1 MNLKQFTEYC
11 YEDVA
16 AEMGFLQCRG
26 RYIRVGDGFVST
38 FTLGKWSNNRVVRP
52 MMDIFPLCRE
62 LHLTDE
68 EKLDDPTGG
77 YWRHY
82 KRREELDFSQ
92 NTPIERCEEIK
103 TYLLDVFDKAQR
115 PFLEQARDLP
125 STFDAYRAYIAYQR
139 EFALGK
145 VYDFEQAE
153 NYWMFLIMLKRYDEA
168 LENFNKAAQHF
179 GWNWDDLE
187 EGPYS
192 FQMALIH
199 RRLENGEWDKVEAFV
214 RRRTDRNQALL
225 GYEKMIK
232 PGK

>member
-1 MNLKQFTEYC
+1 MNLKQFTEFC
-11 YEDVA
+11 YGDLA
-16 AEMGFLQCRG
+16 AELGFSQYRD
-26 RYIRVGDGFVST
+26 RYIQVGDGFVST
-38 FTLGKWSNNRVVRP
+38 FTLGKWSCNRVVRP

-82 KRREELDFSQ
+82 NRREELDFSQ

-103 TYLLDVFDKAQR
+103 AYLLDVFDKAQR
-115 PFLEQARDLP
+115 PFFEQAKDLP
-125 STFDAYRAYIAYQR
+125 SAFEAYRAYIAYKR

-145 VYDFEQAE
+145 VYDFETE
-153 NYWMFLIMLKRYDEA
+153 ETHWMFLIMLKRYEEA
-168 LENFNKAAQHF
+168 LENFNKAARQLE
-179 GWNWDDLE
+179 WDWEKLE
-187 EGPYS
+187 EGPYT

-214 RRRTDRNQALL
+214 KRQTERNVHELRYQ
-225 GYEKMIK
+225 KIIK
-232 PGK
+232 FGK